1 MEPFGP
7 PTGRRGARLALISV
21 GLLALLAVV
30 AFSSRGGFGHHS
42 SASPTADYFS
52 YAFSVFLIVFVLAI
66 PVAVWAFVMQAR
78 EDDTPRKSFQAR
90 VIRGVLTVLVLGLV
104 VAAAISFKHHL
115 GDVLHL
121 NSNAVKGGAK
131 GLTHGR
137 QWVPPKYE
145 PQFKWIVL
153 WVAGAAAAVGVA
165 VATVLYR
172 RRMRGA
178 LAPPDGRTGV
188 GEELA
193 ASITDSIEDLEAEP
207 DPRRAVIAAY
217 ARMEGVL
224 ARHGLHRR
232 PSETPLEYLQR
243 ILFGLTGRRD
253 TVVRLTSLF
262 EQAKFSRHEI
272 GASMK
277 QDAIEALRELRNDL
291 RRSHG

>member
-1 MEPFGP
+1 MEPFEP
-7 PTGRRGARLALISV
+7 PTGRRGARLALLSV

-90 VIRGVLTVLVLGLV
+90 VIRGVLTVLFFGLV
-104 VAAAISFKHHL
+104 VAAALTFKHHL

-131 GLTHGR
+131 GLGHNR
-137 QWVPPKYE
+137 HSPPSRYE
-145 PQFKWIVL
+145 PQFKWIVV
-153 WVAGAAAAVGVA
+153 WVAGTAAAVGMA
-165 VATVLYR
+165 VAGFLYR
-172 RRMRGA
+172 RRARGT
-178 LAPPDGRTGV
+178 LARLDERGGV

-193 ASITDSIEDLEAEP
+193 VSITDSIEDLEAEP

-217 ARMEGVL
+217 ARMEAVL
-224 ARHGLHRR
+224 ARHGLRRR

-243 ILFGLTGRRD
+243 ILLGLTERRE

-272 GASMK
+272 GGSMK
-277 QDAIEALRELRNDL
+277 QDAIEALRELRDDL